1 MELISRRRRQPS
13 INIVP
18 LVDVLTVLL
27 FFFLAT
33 MQFKRLSVLN
43 LTLPKIKTAGKNQI
57 RERVVVALTV
67 DGEIY
72 LNDQL
77 VQLSEFKQAAS
88 LIGEA
93 TPELP
98 VLLIADEDVPL
109 KQLTRVM
116 DVLRSNQLNKI
127 SLQSR

>member
-1 MELISRRRRQPS
+1 MQLTSQKRRQPS

-27 FFFLAT
+27 FFFLVT
-33 MQFKRLSVLN
+33 MQFKQLSALN
-43 LTLPKIKTAGKNQI
+43 ITVPEIKTAGKNEI
-57 RERVVVALTV
+57 KERVVIALSPE
-67 DGEIY
+67 GALY
-72 LNDQL
+72 LNEQL
-77 VQLSEFKQAAS
+77 LELQAFEQAIS

-93 TPELP
+93 TPEIP

-109 KQLTRVM
+109 KYVTQVM
-116 DVLRSNQLNKI
+116 DVCRSSQLNKI

>member
-1 MELISRRRRQPS
+1 MQLISRKRRQPS

-33 MQFKRLSVLN
+33 MQFKRLSTLN
-43 LTLPKIKTAGKNQI
+43 LTLPEIKTAGKNQI
-57 RERVVVALTV
+57 NERVVVALTSE
-67 DGEIY
+67 GEIY

-77 VQLSEFKQAAS
+77 VQMAEFTQAVA

-98 VLLIADEDVPL
+98 VLLIADEEVPL
-109 KQLTRVM
+109 KHLTRVM
-116 DVLRSNQLNKI
+116 DIFRSNQLNRI